1 MIEKNIIFIH
11 PLSPLLQKFLKEMEE
26 DDDFMVFEIDA
37 LNEYGQ
43 IIGVLEQS
51 VTFSSD
57 LKKSRT
63 YLEDFSQFVKNKNSR
78 NYLIQ
83 ESTMAPHLFSKMQTL
98 GLNELIK
105 EATEIKT
112 LKHKIN
118 MFFSMF
124 ETGENQIA
132 VNETPSLGAKKQ
144 KENNIQ
150 RAQPL
155 AFDKPDTL
163 FNFDKK
169 NSKKKAK
176 SYDFGNFSNYKMK
189 KNKTDMSFLNSNF
202 SDYQKKAVTEFTPQ
216 LKNLDLKKTN
226 FEPITG
232 VLKNNPFKKS
242 LEIKPPGELKRK
254 EVGTFE
260 EVKSLNGKPKKDPF
274 APMMGDM
281 NRKDVGK
288 FEEQTR
294 EIKPHKKLNLPEL
307 ELKRRELAKKEVEER
322 KLKPKKKMTDLPELI
337 PKLKKH
343 AKFEP
348 VAVKK
353 NVDRKETEEAQ
364 ELKRKKQLALDELEL
379 KRKKSKTFEES
390 IKDKNPSKNF
400 EEVQIDKNKVKGQE
414 FEEQEFD
421 KDRKNFEEAD
431 PNKKKK
437 GSTFDEFHEDQTVK
451 EKEIDLGEDLKP
463 KKKNFQEVD
472 PDKKG
477 PKKFDEN
484 LGELDKLKK
493 GFQENIID
501 LEKNKGK
508 FEEIEIEKKKKKSTF
523 GEKPLENLKSKSV
536 DFEEIKTKRKA
547 LEKQIEPEKEEYD
560 LLLKYSKDKKL
571 GPESVLDYK
580 QLHREY
586 KEGKLKLNAELEE
599 KVKRKNC
606 DQLALEKD
614 FTLLEFDSY
623 GVEYFIT
630 YNDLIWKS
638 AKKPQVL
645 LKFVHF
651 ALLKEFSAEVCF
663 YTLQD
668 GKYQLAYNGITEK
681 TWPKLFDEFDKFE
694 AINKVR
700 WEKTELPTWSDET
713 YQANMNEFIYPYYE
727 EGEPIGF
734 AVAHFPKTITNHMDA
749 KKAELLLNMSKGVFL
764 EDSIL

>member
-78 NYLIQ
+78 NYLVQ

-105 EATEIKT
+105 ESVETKS

-124 ETGENQIA
+124 ESGGDQVTLG
-132 VNETPSLGAKKQ
+132 ETPSKGAKNQ
-144 KENNIQ
+144 KENEVQ

-169 NSKKKAK
+169 NSNKKKK
-176 SYDFGNFSNYKMK
+176 SYDFDNFSNYKMK

-202 SDYQKKAVTEFTPQ
+202 SDYQKKAVTEFAPQ

-232 VLKNNPFKKS
+232 VLKTNPFKKS
-242 LEIKPPGELKRK
+242 LEVKPPGELKRK
-254 EVGTFE
+254 KVGQFE
-260 EVKSLNGKPKKDPF
+260 EVKSQNGKPKKDPF

-281 NRKDVGK
+281 KRKDIGK
-288 FEEQTR
+288 FEELQR
-294 EIKPHKKLNLPEL
+294 EVKPHKKLNLPEL
-307 ELKRRELAKKEVEER
+307 ELKRRELAKKELEQK
-322 KLKPKKKMTDLPELI
+322 KLKPRKEITDLPGLV

-348 VAVKK
+348 VDVKK
-353 NVDRKETEEAQ
+353 DLERKETEQAQ

-379 KRKKSKTFEES
+379 QRKNAKNFEEANLDKDPRKKFEES
-390 IKDKNPSKNF
+390 QRDKNKVNAHKFEEQDFDKNRKNF
-400 EEVQIDKNKVKGQE
+400 EEVDPQKAKKRGA
-414 FEEQEFD
+414 FEEY
-421 KDRKNFEEAD
+421 N
-431 PNKKKK
+431 
-437 GSTFDEFHEDQTVK
+437 EDQTVDDK
-451 EKEIDLGEDLKP
+451 ELDLGSELKP

-472 PDKKG
+472 PEKKD
-477 PKKFDEN
+477 PKKLNEN
-484 LGELDKLKK
+484 LDDLDKLKK

-501 LEKNKGK
+501 LEKNKAK
-508 FEEIEIEKKKKKSTF
+508 FEEVEKEKKKKKSNF
-523 GEKPLENLKSKSV
+523 EEKSLENLKSKSV

-547 LEKQIEPEKEEYD
+547 LEKQIEPEKEEYE
-560 LLLKYSKDKKL
+560 LLLKYSKDKKS
-571 GPESVLDYK
+571 GPETVLDYK
-580 QLHREY
+580 QLHKEY
-586 KEGKLKLNAELEE
+586 KQGKLKLSAELEE

-614 FTLLEFDSY
+614 FNLLDFDSY
-623 GVEYFIT
+623 GIEYFIT

-663 YTLQD
+663 YSLQD
-668 GKYQLAYNGITEK
+668 GKYQLAYSGITEK
-681 TWPKLFDEFDKFE
+681 SIPKEYEEFEKFE
-694 AINKVR
+694 TINKNR
-700 WEKTELPTWSDET
+700 WETTKLPTWSDET
-713 YQANMNEFIYPYYE
+713 FQDELIEFIYPYYE

-734 AVAHFPKTITNHMDA
+734 AAAYFPKTISNHTDA

-764 EDSIL
+764 EDNIL